1 MYEALFEQGVD
12 RRGTS
17 CVKWDTR
24 ESTFHNPEATPLSV
38 ADMDFHVPQEVVD
51 AITARAA
58 HGVFGYTVEM
68 PGEKQAVV
76 DWMRSRAIRSSSSR
90 RCTGRSPRAWRAA
103 AAGFAKTASGAL
115 KPAGKWTLTTWKK
128 PFRRERARCYCAVRT
143 TQSAASGAGR
153 SSSAWCAWPRSTACS

>member
-24 ESTFHNPEATPLSV
+24 ESTFHNPDATPLSV

-76 DWMRSRAIRSSSSR
+76 DWMRTRH
-90 RCTGRSPRAWRAA
+90 G
-103 AAGFAKTASGAL
+103 
-115 KPAGKWTLTTWKK
+115 LTVQ
-128 PFRRERARCYCAVRT
+128 P
-143 TQSAASGAGR
+143 
-153 SSSAWCAWPRSTACS
+153 